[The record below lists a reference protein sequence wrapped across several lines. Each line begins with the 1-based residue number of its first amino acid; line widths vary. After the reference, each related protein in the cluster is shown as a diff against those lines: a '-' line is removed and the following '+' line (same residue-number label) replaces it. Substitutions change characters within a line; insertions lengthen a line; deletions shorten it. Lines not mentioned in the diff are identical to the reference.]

1 MIHFQLLLNRKGG
14 KDIWVKNLAKYFST
28 HNVNH
33 VVYTTGTDNLS
44 KFNTSNGPA
53 IVLGLMRGSEVIL
66 DLFIQQKQKFYYFDN
81 PYLWHGNRNTFKF
94 SWKRFC
100 KNSFAKNELEDLSKI
115 DKKDIQR
122 IHSNKLEEH
131 LKSIKSWKKNGSYIL
146 VCPSSS
152 RIMSRIEQRNIT
164 EKEWINK
171 TVKTLKTY
179 TDRPI
184 IVKKKENNKNMK
196 HYLNHNCFACV
207 TYTSMAAIES
217 LQEGIPVFCHPQS
230 TAFPL
235 SVCDL
240 SKIEQPIYPDNR
252 DQLTKTLLLN
262 QFNKEDFLSG
272 LAWNFV
278 NRGENRD
285 EY

>member
-1 MIHFQLLLNRKGG
+1 MTHFQLLLNEGGG
-14 KDIWVKNLAKYFST
+14 KDCWIQHLAKYFSIQEISHIIYKT
-28 HNVNH
+28 SV
-33 VVYTTGTDNLS
+33 DLS
-44 KFNTSNGPA
+44 KINIDNGPA
-53 IVLGLMRGSEVIL
+53 IVMGLMRGSEIIL
-66 DLFIQQKQKFYYFDN
+66 DLFIRHKQTFYYFDH
-81 PYLWHGNRNTFKF
+81 PYLWHGNRGTFKLC
-94 SWKRFC
+94 WKRFC
-100 KNSFAKNELEDLSKI
+100 KNSFAKNELEDLSRI
-115 DKKDIQR
+115 DIKDMQR
-122 IHSNKLEEH
+122 IHNNGLEQH
-131 LKSIKSWKKNGSYIL
+131 LKSIKPWKKNGSYIL

-152 RIMSRIEQRNIT
+152 RIMSRIEQRNAT
-164 EKEWINK
+164 EEEWVDK

-179 TDRPI
+179 TDRT
-184 IVKKKENNKNMK
+184 IVIKKKKDNKDIK

-230 TAFPL
+230 AAFPL

-262 QFNKEDFLSG
+262 QFNKEDFSSG

-278 NRGENRD
+278 REKK
-285 EY
+285 